1 MARKAKKTAEVRKFP
16 LPTAHDYDVIKTPV
30 VTEKSM
36 KMMQSG
42 KKIVLKVNPEAT
54 APEVKRAFESIFNR
68 KVAKIN
74 TINVRSKSKKL
85 GRYEG
90 TVPAF
95 KKAIITLAEGETLDL
110 FAEEKQEVNKYGY

>member
-16 LPTAHDYDVIKTPV
+16 LPTAHDYEVLRTPV

-36 KMMQSG
+36 KLMQTGS
-42 KKIVLKVNPEAT
+42 KIVLKVKKEAT
-54 APEVKRAFESIFNR
+54 APEIKRAFESIFNR

-74 TINVRSKSKKL
+74 TINVRAKDKKL
-85 GRYEG
+85 GRFDG
-90 TVPAF
+90 TVPAY

-110 FAEEKQEVNKYGY
+110 FAEEK

>member
-16 LPTAHDYDVIKTPV
+16 LPTAHDYDVLETPV

-36 KMMQSG
+36 KLMQSG
-42 KKIVLKVNPEAT
+42 NKIVLRVNKNAT
-54 APEVKRAFESIFNR
+54 APEIKRAFESIFNR

-74 TINVRSKSKKL
+74 TVNVRAKDKKL
-85 GRYEG
+85 SRFEG
-90 TVPAF
+90 TVPAY

-110 FAEEKQEVNKYGY
+110 FAEEK